1 MAEHPRPT
9 PVPKEIMKSI
19 QGIKLFKLEME
30 ENYDTIDVTK
40 RIRINYAV
48 MELNTKQK
56 CLNFWTFSFETNEQ
70 TNARIIAEI
79 L

>member
-1 MAEHPRPT
+1 
-9 PVPKEIMKSI
+9 MKSI